1 MHMSLLKVNDT
12 DLSENCQFFGET
24 QSGGE
29 APQTPH
35 LWTSASPKPPAQ
47 GLIGID
53 ESS

>member
-12 DLSENCQFFGET
+12 DLSEKLSIFWRNPVW
-24 QSGGE
+24 GE